1 MMTRTMIYGALA
13 ALAIAAGT
21 TAGPARSQAE
31 AIRSAPAFV
40 SVAQGLTSHGHG
52 EVKAKPDIARMTAG
66 VTTQSKDQAQ
76 ATQDNARKMTVLL
89 AAIKSLKI
97 ADKDI
102 QTQGYS
108 VEPQYD
114 YNNGHG
120 SILIGYQVTNTVQV
134 TLHDFSQAGALI
146 DKATQAGASQVNGLS
161 YELSNQD
168 AVQDQAL
175 GKAVA
180 DARRR
185 AQTMADALGVG
196 LGSPLSLNDG
206 GAASPV
212 APLFQMRAMAVAAP
226 NAAPP
231 TPISAQEITV
241 TADATLVYAMGAA
254 K

>member
-1 MMTRTMIYGALA
+1 MTRTMICGAMA
-13 ALAIAAGT
+13 ALTLGT
-21 TAGPARSQAE
+21 MGTAWGQAE
-31 AIRSAPAFV
+31 IARPLPAFV
-40 SVAQGLTSHGHG
+40 SVSQGLTSHGHG
-52 EVKAKPDIARMTAG
+52 EVKAKPDIARLTAG
-66 VTTQSKDQAQ
+66 VVTQGKDQAQ
-76 ATQDNARKMTVLL
+76 ATQDNARRMTALL
-89 AAIKSLKI
+89 AAIKGLKI
-97 ADKDI
+97 ADRDI

-120 SILIGYQVTNTVQV
+120 PILTGYQVTNSVQV
-134 TLHDFSQAGALI
+134 TLRDLSLAGALI
-146 DKATQAGASQVNGLS
+146 DRATQAGASQVNGLS
-161 YELSNQD
+161 YEISNQD
-168 AVQDQAL
+168 AVQDRAL

-212 APLFQMRAMAVAAP
+212 VPLFQMRRVGMAASDAAP
-226 NAAPP
+226 T

-241 TADATLVYAMGAA
+241 TADVTLVYALGAA
-254 K
+254 KAH

>member
-1 MMTRTMIYGALA
+1 MTRTMICGAMA
-13 ALAIAAGT
+13 ALTLGT
-21 TAGPARSQAE
+21 MGTAWGQAE
-31 AIRSAPAFV
+31 IARPLPAFV
-40 SVAQGLTSHGHG
+40 SVSQGLTSHGHG
-52 EVKAKPDIARMTAG
+52 EVKAKPDIARLTAG
-66 VTTQSKDQAQ
+66 VVTQGKDQAQ
-76 ATQDNARKMTVLL
+76 ATQDNARRMTALL
-89 AAIKSLKI
+89 AAIKGLKI
-97 ADKDI
+97 ADRDI

-120 SILIGYQVTNTVQV
+120 PILTGYQVTNSVQV
-134 TLHDFSQAGALI
+134 TLRDLSLAGALI
-146 DKATQAGASQVNGLS
+146 DRATQAGASQVNGLS
-161 YELSNQD
+161 YEISNQD
-168 AVQDQAL
+168 AVQDRAL

-212 APLFQMRAMAVAAP
+212 VPLFQMRRVGMAASDAAP
-226 NAAPP
+226 T

-241 TADATLVYAMGAA
+241 TADVTLVYAMGAA